1 VRGAADTGGVI
12 RTPQSQ
18 RAPYLVD
25 PGWLF
30 LLAGLALLAA
40 TVLIPAADDLAAT
53 KFQRER
59 ALAIEKHR
67 LERLARY
74 EEYLAALDNKD
85 PSLVLSLAASQLNEI
100 PEDRAPIPGQR
111 GALGAMADASVFPSL
126 EPPALKLPER
136 VQDDSILERW
146 TNGERSR
153 LWLIVA
159 GAACVLVGLLPASG
173 GWGHPARKHPYLE

>member
-1 VRGAADTGGVI
+1 VI

-18 RAPYLVD
+18 RAPFLID

-30 LLAGLALLAA
+30 LLAGLALVGA
-40 TVLIPAADDLAAT
+40 TVLIPASDDLAAT
-53 KFQRER
+53 RFQRER
-59 ALAIEKHR
+59 ALAIEAHR

-126 EPPALKLPER
+126 EPPPMKLPER
-136 VQDDSILERW
+136 RESPSILDRW
-146 TNGERSR
+146 TNSNPTRV
-153 LWLIVA
+153 WLIAA

-173 GWGHPARKHPYLE
+173 GWGHHARRHPYLE